1 MTDLEIN
8 TFIETME
15 EYGDSWSYSE
25 VFESKYADMD
35 LQSAITNRLNECSWL
50 SDILVKASGLL

>member
-8 TFIETME
+8 TFIRTME
-15 EYGDSWSYSE
+15 EYGDSWTYSE

-35 LQSAITNRLNECSWL
+35 LESAINNRLSECSWL